1 MRTPALASALACAA
15 LAMAGC
21 TMSQPEPA
29 PGPAPP
35 SPPPPPAENER
46 MVCDAS
52 GLKGLV
58 GEKATAAIGE
68 RILAESGARTLRWGP
83 PRTAWTRDYRRDRVN
98 VRYDDDMVIEAITC
112 G

>member
-1 MRTPALASALACAA
+1 MRTTALAPALACAA

-35 SPPPPPAENER
+35 SPPSPSAENER

-52 GLKGLV
+52 GLQGLV